1 MKKAC
6 CADKCWK
13 AFTGR
18 APSVSRLKYDR
29 QRDVPMVCSVVK
41 PTCDVELE
49 LRAEHDRATQ
59 KKHILLHMTALLSHI
74 ITYITTYYHIT
85 DAT

>member
-6 CADKCWK
+6 CADKCRK
-13 AFTGR
+13 AFAGR

-59 KKHILLHMTALLSHI
+59 KKQFLLHMTAKIEYRCARCSLAKI
-74 ITYITTYYHIT
+74 E
-85 DAT
+85 